1 MPKKPM
7 PGPYIIADAN
17 GEPLLDAAHAVREF
31 STIARATRHLRPG
44 DKVVPGTR

>member
-7 PGPYIIADAN
+7 PGPFIISDAN
-17 GEPLLDAAHAVREF
+17 GEPLRDAAQAVREF

-44 DKVVPGTR
+44 DKVVPGRR